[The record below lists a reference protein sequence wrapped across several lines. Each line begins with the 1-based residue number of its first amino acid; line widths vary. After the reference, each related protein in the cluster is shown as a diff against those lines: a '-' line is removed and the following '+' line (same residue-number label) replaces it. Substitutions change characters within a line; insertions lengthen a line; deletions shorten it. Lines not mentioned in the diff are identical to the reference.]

1 MSPFVDTIVYAL
13 EIYKWIV
20 IVACLFSF
28 LYAFN
33 VVNASNQFVNMIG
46 RAVYQLTEPVLGP
59 IRRALP
65 DLGGIDISPIILFII
80 IYFIQ
85 SALMH
90 YL

>member
-85 SALMH
+85 SALVH